1 MTDQGQATDL
11 DNDADQTMAAS
22 AAEPSN
28 KRRHRLVSD
37 SRPNQSMILTGSH
50 HNDAKSLMQDAL
62 IVLDEKRG

>member
-37 SRPNQSMILTGSH
+37 Q
-50 HNDAKSLMQDAL
+50 
-62 IVLDEKRG
+62 